1 MPTIIPD
8 TGVERL
14 KMDMEMTYLKNKT
27 INEAICQKLKKKDV
41 YKTDMYKIYNL
52 ILDQKNKQLQ

>member
-1 MPTIIPD
+1 
-8 TGVERL
+8 
-14 KMDMEMTYLKNKT
+14 MEMTYLKNKT

-52 ILDQKNKQLQ
+52 ILNQKNKKLQ